1 MLESVRLVRAWPVLL
16 VVTAGYVVACAG
28 TPDHPPYTP
37 SKGGTSIE
45 IANFEIHADGV
56 DRFVSCPPN
65 GELGQDWIPPL
76 PAWTPPPA
84 DADAGAPSAPPSSVV
99 PAGSHWSQTEK
110 AIEDT
115 RLQFRNCYHR
125 GLVRDPS
132 QDGHVAIVLRVAADG
147 TVKKVE
153 SWGACE
159 LQREV
164 IQCMRDTASRL
175 RFAPPASG
183 ADTIIMPAVFQPR
196 TGTATTS
203 TENDAYT
210 AAAYVALESLRPELH
225 ACEEDARRGGG
236 DVDAWGVFKMPI
248 DKNGQVTDAAVDPW
262 GGNQEMLQCAAKVL
276 QTLHLPPPSSGR
288 GEVLLR
294 LDFNPRT
301 ALH

>member
-1 MLESVRLVRAWPVLL
+1 LI
-16 VVTAGYVVACAG
+16 ACAG
-28 TPDHPPYTP
+28 TADHPAVTP
-37 SKGGTSIE
+37 SKGGTNIE

-65 GELGQDWIPPL
+65 GELGQDWIPTL
-76 PAWTPPPA
+76 PEWTPPPVTA
-84 DADAGAPSAPPSSVV
+84 SDADAGAPSPPPTTLV
-99 PAGSHWSQTEK
+99 PAGTHWGQTEK

-115 RLQFRNCYHR
+115 RLQFRTCYHR
-125 GLVRDPS
+125 GLVRDPT

-164 IQCMRDTASRL
+164 IMCLRDIGAHL
-175 RFAPPASG
+175 RFAPPANG
-183 ADTIIMPAVFQPR
+183 ADTIVMPAVFQPR
-196 TGTATTS
+196 TGSATNG

-210 AAAYVALESLRPELH
+210 AAAYVALEKLRPELH
-225 ACEEDARRGGG
+225 VCEETSRKGGG
-236 DVDAWGVFKMPI
+236 DVAAWGVFKMPI
-248 DKNGQVTDAAVDPW
+248 DKNGRVTEAAVEPW
-262 GGNQEMLQCAAKVL
+262 GGNQDMLECAAKVL
-276 QTLHLPPPSSGR
+276 QTLQLPPPSAGH

-294 LDFNPRT
+294 LDFNPRS